1 MVSHFEECDEA
12 EHRGE
17 EQPHPA
23 DRLAEGIQGFKE
35 NVREIFKNF
44 IHSRFGGVSEYF
56 IDIYVM

>member
-35 NVREIFKNF
+35 TVGKFLKPSF
-44 IHSRFGGVSEYF
+44 IVDSAE
-56 IDIYVM
+56 